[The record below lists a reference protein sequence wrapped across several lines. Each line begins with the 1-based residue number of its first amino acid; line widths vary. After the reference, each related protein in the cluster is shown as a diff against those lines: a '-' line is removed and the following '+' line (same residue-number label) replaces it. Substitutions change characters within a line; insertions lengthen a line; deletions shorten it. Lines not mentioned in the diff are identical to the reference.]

1 MGIDCCKIK
10 SNKEELENE
19 IRKDLK
25 ISDFE
30 TKVTKIE
37 ESERSYIFKNSFR
50 SANEQIFFEIKDSPY
65 EDYSKSVF
73 SRLNEIRCHPLY
85 FHSNSRK
92 YKLTNLIEKVIKNQ
106 LTYTKLTWSIL
117 KTKVIYRIM
126 HNEKMTINNKLSQLE
141 KLFNK
146 ENKTYIYYSIGFIDS
161 IDNCLWNLFSNFTNE
176 SYFILTENYTLCS
189 IYTENL
195 KNEHFV
201 NLKNL
206 KDYTKNFTNYNNTN
220 YEPLITFFFFFQKIH
235 SI

>member
-1 MGIDCCKIK
+1 MGVDCCKIK
-10 SNKEELENE
+10 TFKEEVDNE

-30 TKVTKIE
+30 TKVTKVDE
-37 ESERSYIFKNSFR
+37 NEKSYIFKNSFR

-85 FHSNSRK
+85 FHSNARK
-92 YKLTNLIEKVIKNQ
+92 YKLTNLIEKIIQNQ
-106 LTYTKLTWSIL
+106 LTYTKLNWSIL
-117 KTKVIYRIM
+117 KTKIIYKIM
-126 HNEKMTINNKLSQLE
+126 HNENMKINNKLLELE

-146 ENKTYIYYSIGFIDS
+146 ENKTYIYYSIGTIDS
-161 IDNCLWNLFSNFTNE
+161 IDDCLWNLFLNFTND
-176 SYFILTENYTLCS
+176 SYFILTENFSLCS

-195 KNEHFV
+195 KDEHFLNLN
-201 NLKNL
+201 NLKN
-206 KDYTKNFTNYNNTN
+206 YTTSYNKNN

-235 SI
+235 SM

>member
-206 KDYTKNFTNYNNTN
+206 KDYTNNFTNYNNTN
-220 YEPLITFFFFFQKIH
+220 YEPLITFFFFFKKIN
-235 SI
+235 

>member
-206 KDYTKNFTNYNNTN
+206 KDYTNNFTNYNNTN

>member
-1 MGIDCCKIK
+1 MGSDCCNNKT
-10 SNKEELENE
+10 NKE
-19 IRKDLK
+19 
-25 ISDFE
+25 DFE
-30 TKVTKIE
+30 KEIKKDIKITDYETKITKYD
-37 ESERSYIFKNSFR
+37 ESEKSFIFKNSFR

-195 KNEHFV
+195 KNEHFLNLN
-201 NLKNL
+201 NLKN
-206 KDYTKNFTNYNNTN
+206 YTTNYNKNN
-220 YEPLITFFFFFQKIH
+220 YEPFITFLFLFQKIH
-235 SI
+235 SM

>member
-206 KDYTKNFTNYNNTN
+206 KDYTNNFTNYNNTN
-220 YEPLITFFFFFQKIH
+220 YEPLITFFFFF
-235 SI
+235 

>member
-117 KTKVIYRIM
+117 KTKVIYRM
-126 HNEKMTINNKLSQLE
+126 
-141 KLFNK
+141 
-146 ENKTYIYYSIGFIDS
+146 
-161 IDNCLWNLFSNFTNE
+161 
-176 SYFILTENYTLCS
+176 
-189 IYTENL
+189 
-195 KNEHFV
+195 
-201 NLKNL
+201 
-206 KDYTKNFTNYNNTN
+206 
-220 YEPLITFFFFFQKIH
+220 
-235 SI
+235 

>member
-206 KDYTKNFTNYNNTN
+206 KDYSNVRNYNNTN

>member
-85 FHSNSRK
+85 FHSISRK
-92 YKLTNLIEKVIKNQ
+92 YKLSNLIEKVIKNQ
-106 LTYTKLTWSIL
+106 LIYNKLNWSSL
-117 KTKVIYRIM
+117 KSKIIYKIM
-126 HNEKMTINNKLSQLE
+126 HNENLKINDKLSQLE
-141 KLFNK
+141 KIFNK
-146 ENKTYIYYSIGFIDS
+146 ENKTFIYYSIGYIDFID
-161 IDNCLWNLFSNFTNE
+161 DCLWNLFSNFTNE
-176 SYFILTENYTLCS
+176 SYFILTENYSFCS
-189 IYTENL
+189 IYTENY

-201 NLKNL
+201 NLTNL
-206 KDYTKNFTNYNNTN
+206 KDYSNVRNYNNTN
-220 YEPLITFFFFFQKIH
+220 YEPLITFFFFFQKLH